1 MFALKNA
8 SILGLVIFQVEKGV
22 FVEIL
27 KNIRVWLIPAGF
39 TMMTYTRRVRVLN
52 NVFVRHV

>member
-27 KNIRVWLIPAGF
+27 KTLGCGLSLQDSP
-39 TMMTYTRRVRVLN
+39 
-52 NVFVRHV
+52 